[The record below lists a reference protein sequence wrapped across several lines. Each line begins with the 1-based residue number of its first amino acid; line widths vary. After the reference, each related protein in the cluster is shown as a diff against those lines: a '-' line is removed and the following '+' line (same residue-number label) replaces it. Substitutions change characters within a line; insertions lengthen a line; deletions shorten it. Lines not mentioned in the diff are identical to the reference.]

1 MGGTDWVPGFVV
13 LCAGLLLGLIF
24 AFRSVR
30 GTAGRPP
37 LAVGPEH
44 WDLESRDLL
53 ARQDALL
60 TELRELDAG
69 HIKQSIQDLS
79 RRRYALELEAAEV
92 LRALDRARAS
102 RAKEA
107 KAAAPAIVT
116 QEGVFP
122 RRPGLRGAVVG
133 VGATTFAFLL
143 FLLLKDHSA
152 ARPPGLSVGES
163 TDPAGTGSSVAPS
176 EGGSRDR
183 PELEPGK
190 ELSRREAAA
199 IANPA
204 SLDAKLDLA
213 QAYLFEDRVS
223 ESFRLS
229 YDVLD
234 REPNNAR
241 ALTYQ
246 AAARRAMGMPNRAL
260 DLLDRAVALDPLLV
274 EAWVNRGLVAF
285 EARKY
290 RVAVASWE
298 RALSLRPDGKSV
310 LGPSLAEARMRAMS
324 EAR

>member
-1 MGGTDWVPGFVV
+1 MDGTDWVPGFVV
-13 LCAGLLLGLIF
+13 LGAGLVLGLLF
-24 AFRSVR
+24 ALRSAR
-30 GTAGRPP
+30 GTAGRSP
-37 LAVGPEH
+37 LAARPEN
-44 WDLESRDLL
+44 WDLDSRDLL
-53 ARQDALL
+53 ARQEALL
-60 TELRELDAG
+60 MELRELDAG
-69 HIKQSIQDLS
+69 HVKQSIQDLA

-92 LRALDRARAS
+92 LRDLDRARAS

-107 KAAAPAIVT
+107 KAAAPVIAH
-116 QEGVFP
+116 QEVP
-122 RRPGLRGAVVG
+122 LARRPGLRGAVFG

-152 ARPPGLSVGES
+152 ARAPGMSVEGGM
-163 TDPAGTGSSVAPS
+163 DPAGATSSRSPS
-176 EGGSRDR
+176 EGGSRDQ
-183 PELEPGK
+183 PELVPGK
-190 ELSRREAAA
+190 ELARREAAA

-229 YDVLD
+229 YEVLD
-234 REPNNAR
+234 REPNNPR

-324 EAR
+324 ESR